1 MWKRFTKNDYLGFSI
16 TDQVIFGNIKTPR
29 VTINL
34 VLVYDNKSIRKK
46 YKWVYI
52 LPKTGEASNHYTH
65 ISEKYDKDYKC
76 GTVVA

>member
-46 YKWVYI
+46 YK
-52 LPKTGEASNHYTH
+52 
-65 ISEKYDKDYKC
+65 
-76 GTVVA
+76 